1 LRFYRGGEDLS
12 TIRLE
17 LSDWLYNAGIVGVV
31 NILQHSDVNVTKKG
45 NYVEFEASELE
56 NFEEKYFKYF
66 IDKYLK
72 FTSWYKIISF
82 EDFIDNFNFETIN
95 EKQLNEI
102 SDYIEYTKKKLT
114 SNSYKNGY
122 GNIENKSINLIIE
135 EKKLRKIKLGKK
147 QQPSEVTQQIQE
159 QFETLKLIINY
170 LKLEEVKRALVAKN
184 IIYDV
189 IQNFWE
195 GVSFLHKS
203 KNTEDVYNE
212 YKSYFINPAFEY
224 LEKDKDKY
232 KFHCF
237 SCNNKIQGLSKNSSY
252 ELTWIGK
259 MGVDSARKSS
269 HFWNM
274 NSDAYVCPVC
284 NLVYSC
290 IPAGFTVLRGKGL
303 FINENSSMDRIIA
316 VNTTNLNHTTKME
329 ELEDE
334 IYFNILGTLDLHNVG
349 QSVKEIDNIQVVKL
363 DVQNERRPYTFNI
376 LSKEMIT
383 IMQSNRNRLKPLI
396 KANVKLSKDY
406 YLNLYKEVVKR
417 LYDGR
422 NQFDLINTL
431 ISLRLQNEF
440 KDFGYIE
447 MILKINHDFLQR
459 RGGNRKMAYYF
470 DIEKAKESGVKLRRA
485 YINKSS
491 ENKLGGIVYRLL
503 NALRIKDT
511 AKFMDT
517 LISSHL
523 YIGESISNTFV
534 SALGNI
540 DTFQT
545 IGYAFLLGLQGELQK
560 NTSNDNQ
567 EELKNE

>member
-1 LRFYRGGEDLS
+1 MS
-12 TIRLE
+12 SIRLE
-17 LSDWLYNAGIVGVV
+17 LSDWLYNAGVVGVV
-31 NILQHSDVNVTKKG
+31 NILQHSDVHVTRKA
-45 NYVEFEASELE
+45 NYVEFDASELE
-56 NFEEKYFKYF
+56 NFDEKYFKYF
-66 IDKYLK
+66 IDKYEK

-82 EDFIDNFNFETIN
+82 EDFIDNFNFATIS
-95 EKQLNEI
+95 EKEI
-102 SDYIEYTKKKLT
+102 NDINDYIEYTKKKLT

-122 GNIENKSINLIIE
+122 GNVENKSIDLISE
-135 EKKLRKIKLGKK
+135 EKKLKKVKLGKK
-147 QQPSEVTQQIQE
+147 QEPTEVVEQVKAQFKILKFIIQ
-159 QFETLKLIINY
+159 Y
-170 LKLEEVKRALVAKN
+170 LKLEEVKRIIIAKN

-203 KNTEDVYNE
+203 KNTEDVYKE

-224 LEKDKDKY
+224 LDKDKEKY
-232 KFHCF
+232 KFQCF

-252 ELTWIGK
+252 ELTWISK

-274 NSDAYVCPVC
+274 NSDAYVCPIC

-290 IPAGFTVLRGKGL
+290 IPAGFTVLRGRGL
-303 FINENSSMDRIIA
+303 FINENSSMSRIVAI
-316 VNTTNLNHTTKME
+316 NNTNLEHTTKME

-334 IYFNILGTLDLHNVG
+334 IYFNILGILDLHNVE
-349 QSVKEIDNIQVVKL
+349 QSVKEIENIQVVKL

-383 IMQSNRNRLKPLI
+383 IMQNNRNRLKPLI
-396 KANVKLSKDY
+396 KVNAKLSKE
-406 YLNLYKEVVKR
+406 YLNLYKEVIKR

-431 ISLRLQNEF
+431 ITLRLQNEF

-447 MILKINHDFLQR
+447 MIIKINHDFLQR
-459 RGGNRKMAYYF
+459 RGGKRKMAYYM

-491 ENKLGGIVYRLL
+491 ENKLGGIIYRLL

-540 DTFQT
+540 ETFQT
-545 IGYAFLLGLQGELQK
+545 IGYAFLLGLQGEAQK
-560 NTSNDNQ
+560 NKSNENQ
-567 EELKNE
+567 EDLKNE